1 MLTLV
6 IRSVASIVLQSMTDG
21 IAKMTMNDVAI
32 WAQTNSGMRL
42 SDIPGARSLNA
53 VVMISTAPIS
63 VLISTIV
70 TICDQTSTRL
80 PGL

>member
-1 MLTLV
+1 M
-6 IRSVASIVLQSMTDG
+6 VLQSMTDG
-21 IAKMTMNDVAI
+21 MAKMIMNDVAI
-32 WAQTNSGMRL
+32 WAQTNSGMRR

-53 VVMISTAPIS
+53 VVRISTAPAS

-70 TICDQTSTRL
+70 TICDQMSTRF